1 MEEIVSTMSQFVL
14 FRHDYV
20 LLIKGAVGSNITIK
34 VLCGVMG
41 DASLGEPYARYAA
54 VARLLMDTFSIK
66 CLDASFSN
74 YLRDMTNTSWDG
86 PAAGGGRYRN
96 VLGKWRF
103 CVYVCQSTLCFL
115 FYNVTSITVIF
126 IPGGF
131 LVSFVGRLSEDRC
144 SFLRGITVVTHNV
157 NVSNFPASFDN
168 NNVQQLLPSDQNVT
182 QTGFVLSTGCGH
194 SQHAKKAMFGMLL
207 KGFF

>member
-1 MEEIVSTMSQFVL
+1 MGT
-14 FRHDYV
+14 
-20 LLIKGAVGSNITIK
+20 NITIK

-96 VLGKWRF
+96 VLGKWCF
-103 CVYVCQSTLCFL
+103 CVCVSVCQST
-115 FYNVTSITVIF
+115 
-126 IPGGF
+126 
-131 LVSFVGRLSEDRC
+131 
-144 SFLRGITVVTHNV
+144 
-157 NVSNFPASFDN
+157 
-168 NNVQQLLPSDQNVT
+168 
-182 QTGFVLSTGCGH
+182 
-194 SQHAKKAMFGMLL
+194 
-207 KGFF
+207 